1 MNIDKILTC
10 DKLGE
15 TSKRLYYSRLKQW
28 LEIVNAKANAKAN
41 TKASL
46 PLDLAYI
53 IQNPEIACQLLKDNI
68 KTPSVA
74 TLHTYYSAIVAFL
87 HHCDTLAPTPKEL
100 KEKWRRIQGEN
111 WELRPKYDGKP
122 INEKQEIVANS
133 LTWADV
139 IKRRDMLE
147 YGSIAHLL
155 LSMYTYLPP
164 VRADYYCVEIIG
176 STGTSTGTT
185 MPTTCNYLTI
195 DQEKGIMELH
205 IGEFKTAK
213 RYGEILH
220 TIKKDEPLY
229 KIIMES
235 LRRSPRKYLFTM
247 PSRPKEPFDR
257 HGFIVWT
264 SGLLRKIFEN
274 VPMSLTDFRHLHN
287 STIDYTNTPANQ
299 LEKLGK
305 QMGHS
310 MEMQKK
316 YQWGNFISPPGPPGL
331 SEGYTHQPSG
341 LNKPEGVSRS

>member
-1 MNIDKILTC
+1 MDINKILTC

-15 TSKRLYYSRLKQW
+15 TSKRLYYNRLKQW
-28 LEIVNAKANAKAN
+28 LELVK
-41 TKASL
+41 
-46 PLDLAYI
+46 PRDLTYI
-53 IQNPEIACQLLKDNI
+53 IQNPETACQLLKDNI
-68 KTPSVA
+68 KTPTVA
-74 TLHTYYSAIVAFL
+74 TLHTYYSAVVAFL
-87 HHCDTLAPTPKEL
+87 HHCDALTPKEL

-122 INEKQEIVANS
+122 INEKQGIVANR

-139 IKRRDMLE
+139 MKKRDMLE

-164 VRADYYCVEIIG
+164 VRADYYCVEIITG
-176 STGTSTGTT
+176 TPTATATGTSIGTTTGTT
-185 MPTTCNYLTI
+185 MPTTCNYLTV

-213 RYGEILH
+213 KYGEIVH
-220 TIKKDEPLY
+220 KIKKDEPLY

-235 LRRSPRKYLFTM
+235 LRRNPRKYLFTM

-264 SGLLRKIFEN
+264 SGLLRKIFESI
-274 VPMSLTDFRHLHN
+274 PITLTDFRHLHN

-316 YQWGNFISPPGPPGL
+316 YQWSL
-331 SEGYTHQPSG
+331 SEG
-341 LNKPEGVSRS
+341 